1 MVPGPAEVSEKP
13 GFPVSWYQT
22 LLQSPNLTLSL
33 LFSAIFLASF
43 VVMNILHRIPSI
55 PEELDIVA
63 DSLLLVFFLY
73 PCLVFLLKRP
83 YLHQIKERKRT
94 EVALSQSESRLRMIL
109 DSNPYF
115 MAVRDAGGVILM
127 ASKVF
132 ADFYGTSTERMI
144 GTPQAELHKAAGL
157 NASDLQ
163 RSLEADREVIE
174 SGEARFGLE
183 HMADG
188 EGVVHWYRTAR
199 LPVSMPS
206 GARCVLMT
214 SAEVTRRILSEDAQR
229 KTNWQLQRRVEDHT
243 AELAKTNRELREAVE
258 AYRSTA
264 EELSVSRSQLRD
276 LSESLRSAL
285 EEERTRISRELHDE
299 LGQSLTALKFDLEA
313 TKNPKPADEISL
325 TIKAD
330 EMIRLVDS
338 ILTTVKRV
346 SRDLRP
352 GMLDDLG
359 LAAAI
364 EWQAKEFRKR
374 TGIPCEVF
382 VDPEDLSVD
391 PDRST
396 AIFRIFQEALTN
408 VARHAGATKVES
420 ALECRD
426 GALSLEVRDNGRGIT
441 EEEISGAK
449 SLGII
454 GIRERVRYMGGEV
467 RIEGSP
473 GAGTVVTVSIPAGKE
488 GRPDAPHPHRG

>member
-1 MVPGPAEVSEKP
+1 METDPAIVREKTV
-13 GFPVSWYQT
+13 FISFWDKTV
-22 LLQSPNLTLSL
+22 LQSTTLTLSI
-33 LFSAIFLASF
+33 LFLAIFLAAF
-43 VVMNILHRIPSI
+43 VAMTILHRIPAI

-63 DSLLLVFFLY
+63 DSLLVLLFLY
-73 PCLVFLLKRP
+73 PCLAFLLKRP
-83 YLHQIKERKRT
+83 YLHQIRERERT
-94 EVALSQSESRLRMIL
+94 EAALSQSESRLRMIL

-115 MAVRDAGGVILM
+115 MAVRDAGGVIFM

-132 ADFYGTSTERMI
+132 ADFYGTSAERMI
-144 GTPQAELHKAAGL
+144 GRPQAELHKAAGL

-183 HMADG
+183 HMMDG

-199 LPVSMPS
+199 LPVTMPS

-243 AELAKTNRELREAVE
+243 AELDKTNRELREAVE
-258 AYRSTA
+258 AYRMTA

-313 TKNPKPADEISL
+313 MKNPGAAGETSL
-325 TIKAD
+325 TGKAG
-330 EMIRLVDS
+330 EMIHLVDS

-346 SRDLRP
+346 SRELRP
-352 GMLDDLG
+352 GILDDLG

-364 EWQAKEFRKR
+364 EWHAKEYGKR

-391 PDRST
+391 PVRST
-396 AIFRIFQEALTN
+396 AIFRIFQETLTN
-408 VARHAGATKVES
+408 VARHAGATKVEA
-420 ALECRD
+420 ALERRD
-426 GALSLEVRDNGRGIT
+426 GTLSLEVRDNGKGIT
-441 EEEISGAK
+441 EDEISGAK

-454 GIRERVRYMGGEV
+454 GIRERVRYLGGEV

-473 GAGTVVTVSIPAGKE
+473 GVGTVVTVTIPPG
-488 GRPDAPHPHRG
+488 